1 MLSLVELNSY
11 RVENT
16 VNMKKKYC
24 KKSKKWEG
32 KWKNIVKVRR
42 VLGISLGK
50 DMMLLSA
57 RLQELELVY
66 IYSGFMLFK
75 QIVYTGIFKFTVV
88 FL

>member
-1 MLSLVELNSY
+1 
-11 RVENT
+11 
-16 VNMKKKYC
+16 
-24 KKSKKWEG
+24 
-32 KWKNIVKVRR
+32 
-42 VLGISLGK
+42 
-50 DMMLLSA
+50 MMLLSA